1 MATLAAEDGLTP
13 KQHKCLAALLAEPTI
28 AAAAARVHVGE
39 RTVHSWLLEPTFAEA
54 YRMVRRQAVGQAIS
68 QLQQASSAAVGV
80 LCAVMKNVDERGA
93 NRVAAARAVL
103 EYATR
108 AIELEDLETRLT
120 ALETASGNR

>member
-1 MATLAAEDGLTP
+1 MATGDGLTP

-39 RTVHSWLLEPTFAEA
+39 RTVHTWLLEPTFADA
-54 YRMVRRQAVGQAIS
+54 YRVVRRLAVGQAIS

-80 LCAVMKNVDERGA
+80 LCDVMTNADERGA

-103 EYATR
+103 DYATR
-108 AIELEDLETRLT
+108 AIELEDLEARIAL
-120 ALETASGNR
+120 LETASGST